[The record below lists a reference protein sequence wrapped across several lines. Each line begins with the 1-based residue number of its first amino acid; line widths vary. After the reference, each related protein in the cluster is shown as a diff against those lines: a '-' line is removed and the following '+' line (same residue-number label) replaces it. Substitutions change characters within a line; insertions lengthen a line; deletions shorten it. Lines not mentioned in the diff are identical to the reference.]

1 MQKSKIGKT
10 ALQLLLAKYIEMN
23 NLAFFK
29 TCFAGEI
36 KGTVAVFNSLPPD
49 NMDYRPHPMNKSAKE
64 QVEHLLC
71 HLDIFDTIL
80 KRTVC
85 SEGNEYLFNNNFDA
99 AIIYEEKANRLLEA
113 LENITE
119 ESWENENVELVADGK
134 SVMTLP
140 RFRMMWVFLFDTIH
154 HRGQLTSYIRA
165 MGGKNPA
172 VYGSSADSK

>member
-99 AIIYEEKANRLLEA
+99 AIIYWKPLKILPKKVGKMKTWSWWQMENLL
-113 LENITE
+113 
-119 ESWENENVELVADGK
+119 
-134 SVMTLP
+134 
-140 RFRMMWVFLFDTIH
+140 
-154 HRGQLTSYIRA
+154 
-165 MGGKNPA
+165 
-172 VYGSSADSK
+172 